1 VEGGVAPGT
10 GQSPNVT
17 RDLPRRI
24 MRG

>member
-1 VEGGVAPGT
+1 VAGGVAPGT